1 VVVKETKS
9 ENDNWY
15 FLTHD
20 HLGSVHCILN
30 EESELLQELSF
41 DPYGNRRDPNTWQAF
56 VENTEPVYLLDRGY
70 TMHEHWDEFTL
81 INMNGRMYDP
91 MIGRFLSPDP
101 YVQSPDYSQNF
112 NRYSYALNNSL
123 KFTDPSG
130 EWIHILMGAII
141 GGVINWATNGFQF
154 NAAGLGYFAV
164 GAVAGALGAGIG
176 AGVGGLVSGAGH
188 FSFGVASSL
197 SVGGMGALGG
207 AAIGAG
213 AGLVSGFV
221 TGFGNA
227 LVGQEN
233 IGNALK
239 LGVTSAAWGAA
250 IGGVT
255 GAIGGAIRAHREG
268 VNIWKGYP
276 KHMAV
281 ADPGRA
287 AFPTGN
293 RGQST
298 INTTRSNL
306 AFDYKSSSIEV
317 GPISEG
323 KILSEPWM
331 DYAIDQIGQAE
342 ASGSTHN
349 PKILEYLKTTGNFTA
364 DETPWCSAFA
374 NWSMKQAGISGTNS
388 ARALSWNNWGQTLN
402 DPTYGSVAVIDY
414 GNGRGHVGFVAGQN
428 EAGDIILLGGNQSD
442 MVKYSTFKASSISRY
457 VYPNGYGPNSNLPTI
472 NMNELSNFNLT
483 R

>member
-1 VVVKETKS
+1 
-9 ENDNWY
+9 
-15 FLTHD
+15 
-20 HLGSVHCILN
+20 
-30 EESELLQELSF
+30 
-41 DPYGNRRDPNTWQAF
+41 
-56 VENTEPVYLLDRGY
+56 
-70 TMHEHWDEFTL
+70 
-81 INMNGRMYDP
+81 MNGRVYDP
-91 MIGRFLSPDP
+91 VIARFLSPDP

-112 NRYSYALNNSL
+112 NRYSYALNNPL

-213 AGLVSGFV
+213 VGLVSGFV

-255 GAIGGAIRAHREG
+255 GAIGGAIRAHKEG
-268 VNIWKGYP
+268 VNIWKGYL

-281 ADPGRA
+281 ADPARP
-287 AFPTGN
+287 AFPTKVGSSN
-293 RGQST
+293 RTNLRSLPQDPEAERKLLASADIPFSEQAQGSMNCLIENQYAINQSQGGT
-298 INTTRSNL
+298 LSKTDIKGWYPK
-306 AFDYKSSSIEV
+306 DD
-317 GPISEG
+317 
-323 KILSEPWM
+323 KILDVHGWDIYSNKTGATVHG
-331 DYAIDQIGQAE
+331 YAA
-342 ASGSTHN
+342 N
-349 PKILEYLKTTGNFTA
+349 KNILEKIPIAMKNGSSVNLTIGNSMDAHSVTIRNVLS
-364 DETPWCSAFA
+364 ETV
-374 NWSMKQAGISGTNS
+374 GSGTEYIY
-388 ARALSWNNWGQTLN
+388 QVM
-402 DPTYGSVAVIDY
+402 DPLKVNGSREV
-414 GNGRGHVGFVAGQN
+414 
-428 EAGDIILLGGNQSD
+428 
-442 MVKYSTFKASSISRY
+442 
-457 VYPNGYGPNSNLPTI
+457 
-472 NMNELSNFNLT
+472 LSNEIINVFFIKH
-483 R
+483 